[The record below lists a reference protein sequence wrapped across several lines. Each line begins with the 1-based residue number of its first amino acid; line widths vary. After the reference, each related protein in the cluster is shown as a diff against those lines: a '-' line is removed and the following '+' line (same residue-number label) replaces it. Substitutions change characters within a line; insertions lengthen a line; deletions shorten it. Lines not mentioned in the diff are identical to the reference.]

1 MKKISLF
8 ALTILFSTHAFS
20 KDNAT
25 AVCTILKHVAN
36 RQPLSVGNIFSQEEY
51 ENHTSINHPIE
62 NKSYEAYQQEAQ
74 KMINENNNDIAL
86 ARTIYDDT
94 CPSASAINSGKWTE
108 NNEESHSSD
117 IDQKNSSKTKVMMPN

>member
-8 ALTILFSTHAFS
+8 VLSVLLSTHAFS

-51 ENHTSINHPIE
+51 ENHRSSNQQTE
-62 NKSYEAYQQEAQ
+62 NQSYDVYRQAAQ
-74 KMINENNNDIAL
+74 NAINENNSDIML
-86 ARTIYDDT
+86 ARTIYDET
-94 CPSASAINSGKWTE
+94 CPPTAITSSDKSKE
-108 NNEESHSSD
+108 DNEESHSSD
-117 IDQKNSSKTKVMMPN
+117 IDRKNSSKTKVMLPQ